1 MLGEFRDIIQGRV
14 AFGICVTLVINAL
27 EPGTGVPIH
36 RASLEFRDRSN
47 LARKDLVG
55 F

>member
-1 MLGEFRDIIQGRV
+1 M
-14 AFGICVTLVINAL
+14 TLAINAL

-47 LARKDLVG
+47 LARNDLWGLVDGVG
-55 F
+55 CEMGGLICGGW